1 MFCPSIAELATTTWV
16 GSRFG
21 RPVTV
26 TATVFDVTEPL
37 DPLTFVLPA
46 ASAERRPAEL
56 IVAVGVLDE
65 FHVIVGDMAFP
76 N

>member
-1 MFCPSIAELATTTWV
+1 MTDTDAGLADTLKPGV
-16 GSRFG
+16 GT
-21 RPVTV
+21 VTV
-26 TATVFDVTEPL
+26 TVFDVTEPL
-37 DPLTFVLPA
+37 DALTFVLPA